1 MGFRLIL
8 ECTHANAKSINYWF
22 WPFRPFLD
30 TYLPVWLHELT
41 QDYVD
46 RSTDTWA
53 DRQVDKEAPTVGVCV
68 CGYNILRANT
78 CMRNVMFVYKQTC
91 IHKHS
96 KHTNIRTYIHT
107 YIHTLQRCIH
117 PCRHASVHEY
127 INTCTHPSIHPSIH
141 P

>member
-8 ECTHANAKSINYWF
+8 ECTYANAKSINYWF

-68 CGYNILRANT
+68 WVQYFACEHMHAQ
-78 CMRNVMFVYKQTC
+78 CHVCVQTDM
-91 IHKHS
+91 
-96 KHTNIRTYIHT
+96 HT
-107 YIHTLQRCIH
+107 
-117 PCRHASVHEY
+117 
-127 INTCTHPSIHPSIH
+127 
-141 P
+141 